1 MIVAHPDDET
11 IFGGRLLAERAP
23 DGRAPAAC
31 WTVVSVTNGGTAARR
46 AEFQRAVRA
55 AGARFEMWD
64 YADCPA
70 CVPLKVLCAM
80 YARARMC
87 VCARVCVSM
96 CVQQCVQCVQCARA
110 RGREGRHT
118 H

>member
-70 CVPLKVLCAM
+70 CVPLKVLCAIC
-80 YARARMC
+80 ARARMC
-87 VCARVCVSM
+87 ECGCL
-96 CVQQCVQCVQCARA
+96 C
-110 RGREGRHT
+110 
-118 H
+118 